1 MRNTVKL
8 SRSMFEEN
16 KAEVANVIESV
27 VKVIRAKKSQK
38 ILTVGYVIV
47 ILYITVFS
55 RTPGNERIFKGL
67 FWEYQNNMWNNI
79 LLNMLL
85 FVPLGFLLG
94 DMRGVITGFLISW
107 GIEVT
112 QFIGV
117 LGFCEIDDVLNNTVG
132 TVFGVILRRI
142 LQKIMNSLESS
153 R

>member
-1 MRNTVKL
+1 MKL
-8 SRSMFEEN
+8 LRSMFEVI
-16 KAEVANVIESV
+16 KAEDANVIESA
-27 VKVIRAKKSQK
+27 VKVIRAEKSQK
-38 ILTVGYVIV
+38 ILTVVYVIV

-55 RTPGNERIFKGL
+55 RTPDSERIFKGL
-67 FWEYQNNMWNNI
+67 FWEYQNNMWSNI

-85 FVPLGFLLG
+85 FVPLGFLSG
-94 DMRGVITGFLISW
+94 NMRVVITGFLISL

-153 R
+153 

>member
-8 SRSMFEEN
+8 SRSMFEVI
-16 KAEVANVIESV
+16 KAETSNVIASV
-27 VKVIRAKKSQK
+27 AKVIRSEKSQK

-47 ILYITVFS
+47 VLYITVFS
-55 RTPGNERIFKGL
+55 RTQGSERIFKGL
-67 FWEYQNNMWNNI
+67 FWEYRNGMWNNI

-85 FVPLGFLLG
+85 FVPLGFLSG
-94 DMRGVITGFLISW
+94 NMSGIITGFLISL

-112 QFIGV
+112 QFISV

-142 LQKIMNSLESS
+142 LQKFIYSLECS
-153 R
+153 

>member
-1 MRNTVKL
+1 MKE
-8 SRSMFEEN
+8 F
-16 KAEVANVIESV
+16 
-27 VKVIRAKKSQK
+27 
-38 ILTVGYVIV
+38 
-47 ILYITVFS
+47 
-55 RTPGNERIFKGL
+55 FKGL
-67 FWEYQNNMWNNI
+67 FWEYQNNMWNNV

-85 FVPLGFLLG
+85 FVPLGFISG
-94 DMRGVITGFLISW
+94 NMRGVIAGFLISL

-153 R
+153 

>member
-1 MRNTVKL
+1 MRSIAKL
-8 SRSMFEEN
+8 LRSMFEVI
-16 KAEVANVIESV
+16 KAEAANAIESA
-27 VKVIRAKKSQK
+27 VKVIRTKKSQK
-38 ILTVGYVIV
+38 ILTVVYVIV
-47 ILYITVFS
+47 ILYITVCS
-55 RTPGNERIFKGL
+55 RSPGSERIFKGL
-67 FWEYQNNMWNNI
+67 FWEYQNNMWNNV

-85 FVPLGFLLG
+85 FVPLGFLSG
-94 DMRGVITGFLISW
+94 NMSGVIAGFLISL

-153 R
+153 